1 MLPEFEFQF
10 IALIELLGVNPYV
23 LVPAPILL
31 EIFKQAGKNKGPVPV
46 QMTIDG
52 HAFPQTLVRYLGEW
66 RLYLNGPMREAA
78 GKQVGATAAFTVRH
92 DPQLRE
98 IPVHPKLRQALAE
111 NEAAHAVF
119 TGLPAS
125 RRLEIVRY
133 ISFLKSEESI
143 ARNVERA
150 VRFLLGQERFIGRN
164 KP

>member
-1 MLPEFEFQF
+1 MLAESDFQF
-10 IALIELLGVNPYV
+10 SALIELLGVNPYV
-23 LVPAPILL
+23 LVPEPILL
-31 EIFKQAGKNKGPVPV
+31 EIFAQAGKSKGPVPV

-52 HAFPQTLVRYLGEW
+52 HVFPQTLVRYLGEW

-92 DPQLRE
+92 DPQPRE
-98 IPVHPKLRQALAE
+98 VPVHPKLRQALAE

-119 TGLPAS
+119 KGLPAS

-133 ISFLKSEESI
+133 ISHLKSEESI
-143 ARNVERA
+143 TRNVQKA
-150 VRFLLGQERFIGRN
+150 IRFLLGQERFIGRE